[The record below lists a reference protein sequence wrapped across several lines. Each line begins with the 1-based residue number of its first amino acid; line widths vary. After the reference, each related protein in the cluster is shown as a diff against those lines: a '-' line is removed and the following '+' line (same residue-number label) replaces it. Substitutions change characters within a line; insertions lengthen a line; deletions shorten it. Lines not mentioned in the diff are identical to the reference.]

1 MNRNRRRLVRAR
13 SGFTLIEL
21 LVVIAI
27 IAVLIALLLP
37 AVQQARESAR
47 RSQCKNNMKQV
58 ALGMHSFHDT
68 YKRLPQAGGNSPAGE
83 NPAVRTFYFSW
94 PFHIYP
100 YIEQDALFKL
110 APKDP
115 LVDITT
121 VPGGAAILAKLDS
134 SPVKSFYCPTRRA
147 VRLYHNDAI
156 TDYAGNLGSAVNDG
170 VIVTNSGA
178 TMTNFAGVGFQGIRD
193 GTTNTLLLGERRIN
207 TRDIDAGT
215 DFYDNE
221 PAVRPADDCDVVR
234 RAQPIGGSWLGPAY
248 DNSVATT
255 AGSGGYFGGGGLC
268 QFGGPHAEGMM
279 AALCDGSVRFLSYQ
293 IDVKIFKNACG
304 RKDGQSVTFE

>member
-1 MNRNRRRLVRAR
+1 MTRSQRRHLQVRA
-13 SGFTLIEL
+13 GFTLIEL

-27 IAVLIALLLP
+27 IAILIALLLP

-58 ALGMHSFHDT
+58 ALGMLSFHDT
-68 YKRLPQAGGNSPAGE
+68 YKRLPQAGGNSPSGE

-94 PFHIYP
+94 PFHVYP
-100 YIEQDALFKL
+100 FIEQGDLFKL

-115 LVDITT
+115 LVDINTL
-121 VPGGAAILAKLDS
+121 PNGAAILAKLDT
-134 SPVKSFYCPTRRA
+134 SPIKSFYCPTRRA
-147 VRLYHNDAI
+147 VRLYHGDAI

-178 TMTNFAGVGFQGIRD
+178 TISSFNGVGFQAIRD

-207 TRDIDAGT
+207 TRDIEAGT

-221 PAVRPADDCDVVR
+221 SAVRPADDCDVVR
-234 RAQPIGGSWLGPAY
+234 RAQPIGGSWLGPAF
-248 DNSVATT
+248 DIDVATT

-279 AALCDGSVRFLSYQ
+279 AALCDGSVCFLSYT

-304 RKDGQSVTFE
+304 RNDRQSITFE